1 MTLKPVQ
8 LAEVIQ
14 SIVGGK
20 VYIFKLKAKT
30 IKKLTIS
37 NIISIICLT
46 KTVLLILLFS
56 TKVCV
61 FILLNKKNQLFIK
74 ML

>member
-1 MTLKPVQ
+1 MTPKPVQ
-8 LAEVIQ
+8 LAEVVQ

-20 VYIFKLKAKT
+20 VYMFKLKAKT
-30 IKKLTIS
+30 VKKLAIS
-37 NIISIICLT
+37 NIY
-46 KTVLLILLFS
+46 TVLLILLFS
-56 TKVCV
+56 TKVYV

>member
-1 MTLKPVQ
+1 MTPKSVQ
-8 LAEVIQ
+8 LAEVVQ

-20 VYIFKLKAKT
+20 VYMFKLKAKT
-30 IKKLTIS
+30 VKKLAIS
-37 NIISIICLT
+37 NIY
-46 KTVLLILLFS
+46 TVLLILLFS
-56 TKVCV
+56 TKVYV